1 MADKESIW
9 SKLNSVTVEKDKKG
23 NFDYVSWTD
32 MWQEINTHYPE
43 IQFEFKEF
51 DHPVHG
57 LMDCMIYPDGSASV
71 HSTVTINGLTHP
83 MWLAV
88 TEHNSKTYKK
98 DWNVVDIANTKM
110 RCLTKNIS
118 LFGLGAYVYRGED
131 IADREAPTAVV
142 KLKPKAKKEEV
153 IEMEDIPQDAPIL
166 YEGKAWT
173 TEFFVESFKGTLD
186 SDLKPTT
193 KEGVTE
199 MWQGSKE
206 QFKLLSEHDSIAY
219 DDLIKLLAKTKADLP
234 NREITTEENENGK

>member
-1 MADKESIW
+1 
-9 SKLNSVTVEKDKKG
+9 
-23 NFDYVSWTD
+23 
-32 MWQEINTHYPE
+32 
-43 IQFEFKEF
+43 
-51 DHPVHG
+51 
-57 LMDCMIYPDGSASV
+57 MDCMIYPDGSASV